1 MARWASSSC
10 RATYEMQISNYQ
22 IIKVLKYVEK
32 NVARQLEDALSFF
45 LKIFILAAPALMYE
59 VLKGRYVISHLCKRK
74 WRAEYISG

>member
-10 RATYEMQISNYQ
+10 RATYEMQVSNHQ
-22 IIKVLKYVEK
+22 KIRILKFIEK
-32 NVARQLEDALSFF
+32 NVARQLEDTLSFF
-45 LKIFILAAPALMYE
+45 LKIFILAVPALMYE